1 MPLFPN
7 TETQSW
13 SDADSQEGGFYGDV
27 ATPKKSTSLL
37 DSALNLLDPSKA
49 RLSIAGLLTGGSRTN
64 RNQVTNIGFNKS
76 GSIGSDDW
84 RVRVSLA
91 DSARYF
97 YNNQDRGI
105 LAPLFTGSTN
115 NNGVIFPYTPQIQ
128 VQHTARY
135 GSTKLTHSN
144 YDSYFYEGSEVQ
156 AITITGEFT
165 VQNTTEADYLLAAV
179 YFFRACTKM
188 WFGQGERAG
197 NPPPLVYLDGYGAHY
212 FPHVSCVITNF
223 SHTMPQDVDYV
234 ETVVNGGATR
244 LPTTSSM
251 SVTLQPVVSRSKATG
266 FNLDDFARGNLLRN
280 RGGFI

>member
-76 GSIGSDDW
+76 IGSNDW

-105 LAPLFTGSTN
+105 LAPLFSGSTN

-197 NPPPLVYLDGYGAHY
+197 NPPPIVYLDGYGAHY

-223 SHTMPQDVDYV
+223 SHTMPQDVDYI

>member
-64 RNQVTNIGFNKS
+64 RNQVTNIGFNRA

-223 SHTMPQDVDYV
+223 SHTMPQDVDYIQ
-234 ETVVNGGATR
+234 TVVNGGATR